1 MIVGR
6 WPCET
11 YICILKRIVA
21 MIPSMS
27 VLKSAPSICETIS
40 LSNGALGHTI
50 DTVHL
55 ISVELSDTMPVNCC
69 TIEVVIVLHMDYE
82 LISPASLYQRR
93 RERIVED
100 FSCRLFETVGG
111 KLYLRIV

>member
-1 MIVGR
+1 M
-6 WPCET
+6 T

-40 LSNGALGHTI
+40 LRNRALGHTI

-55 ISVELSDTMPVNCC
+55 IGIELADTMPMHCS
-69 TIEVVIVLHMDYE
+69 TIEIVIVLHVDHE
-82 LISPASLYQRR
+82 LISPASLYQRCR
-93 RERIVED
+93 KRVVED
-100 FSCRLFETVGG
+100 FSCRLFEAVGC
-111 KLYLRIV
+111 KLYIQII